1 MDGDSEDVVCEL
13 PHLDTLLWLDG
24 DGDGSKAQDR
34 DLGLTGLDLG
44 STIFLFFV
52 NQFFVSVNVNNRH
65 HKCNFRC
72 RCIPTGIING

>member
-1 MDGDSEDVVCEL
+1 MATATGHMDGDSEDVVCEL

-24 DGDGSKAQDR
+24 DGDGSKSQDR

-52 NQFFVSVNVNNRH
+52 NQFFVSVNVNN
-65 HKCNFRC
+65 
-72 RCIPTGIING
+72 